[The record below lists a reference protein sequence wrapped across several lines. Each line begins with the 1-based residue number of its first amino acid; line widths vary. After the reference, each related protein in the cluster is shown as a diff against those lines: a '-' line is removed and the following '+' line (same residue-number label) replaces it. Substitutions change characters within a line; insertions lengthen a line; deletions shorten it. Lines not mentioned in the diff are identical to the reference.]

1 MARIEPLHV
10 WLDGL
15 HVAQLIPRRP
25 WQLQCRYTQ
34 AALERW
40 PGLSPVLSCS
50 LPLQRRAM
58 DASVFG
64 AGLLPE
70 GQHRQALAAE
80 LKVAVNDIYALLA
93 RFGRDVAGALIIAPE
108 APPARDPR
116 VLPYTTAALEQEILQ
131 LPEHPL
137 AIHDDS
143 ELSIAGLQD
152 KLLLVAMPDGGWGR
166 PVHGY
171 PSTHILKLDDQ
182 IRAGLVRAEAAC
194 LTLAEHAGLS
204 SAKPQIIQI
213 AGRDCLLVSRFDRQ
227 IGPDGSVRRV
237 HQEDLC
243 QALARDP
250 DANRGR
256 GKYQDA
262 GGPSLRDAARL
273 LDRYAADPQTELRRL
288 LAAVTFTVLIGNA
301 DAHAKNLA
309 LLHDT
314 PETVRLA
321 PLYDTVS
328 TMLWPRLRTKAAM
341 SIAGHWELATVT
353 TDHLVREAQSWPL
366 QDAHAQQVVRQTAES
381 VLAATAELQAQHPL
395 TERVSARA
403 ERLLGNP

>member
-1 MARIEPLHV
+1 MARIEPLEV

-25 WQLQCRYTQ
+25 WRLQCRYTE

-50 LPLQRRAM
+50 LPLQRRPM
-58 DASVFG
+58 DASVFA

-70 GQHRQALAAE
+70 GRHRQALAAE

-108 APPARDPR
+108 LPPARDPH
-116 VLPYTTAALEQEILQ
+116 VLPYTAATLEQEILR

-171 PSTHILKLDDQ
+171 PSTHILKLDDP
-182 IRAGLVRAEAAC
+182 IRPGLVRGEAAC
-194 LTLAEHAGLS
+194 LMLAERAGLS
-204 SAKPQIIQI
+204 SAKAQVLQI
-213 AGRDCLLVSRFDRQ
+213 AGTDCLLVSRFDRQ
-227 IGPDGSVRRV
+227 IEADGSVRRI

-262 GGPSLRDAARL
+262 GGPSLADAARL
-273 LDRYAADPQTELRRL
+273 LDRYAADPQAELRRL
-288 LAAVTFTVLIGNA
+288 LAGVTFTVLIGNA

-321 PLYDTVS
+321 PLYDTVP
-328 TMLWPRLRTKAAM
+328 TVLWPRLRTRAAM
-341 SIAGHWELATVT
+341 SIAGHWELATIT
-353 TDHLVREAQSWPL
+353 TDHLVREAESWPL
-366 QDAHAQQVVRQTAES
+366 QHAHAQQVIRHTTET

-395 TERVSARA
+395 TERVIGRA
-403 ERLLGNP
+403 ERLLGDP